1 MEDHTETRGL
11 QRKNLLTVLC
21 LTASFMVIEVIG
33 GILTGSLALLADAA
47 HMFTDVA
54 ALLLS
59 SFAMWMA
66 ARPHTPEKTYGYHRA
81 EILAAVVNA
90 LVLLLL
96 SVWIFY
102 EANRR
107 FHSPPEIAG
116 LPMLAIGT
124 IGLAVNFVSMK
135 LLSGHAETSL
145 NVQSAHLE
153 VLSDAIS
160 SGGVIVAALIIWLTG
175 WLQADPV
182 ISAGIGLF
190 IIWRTWRLLSQ
201 AVNILM
207 ESVPSHLNVQQ
218 VAQAMTAVP
227 GVKAVHD
234 LHIWTITSG
243 LEALSAH
250 VVVDLGTDRDALL
263 MTLEQ
268 LLKDRFG
275 IEHTTLQIVDEPNVG
290 IQVERGR

>member
-1 MEDHTETRGL
+1 MQAETSTRVV
-11 QRKNLLTVLC
+11 QRKRLLIALC
-21 LTASFMVIEVIG
+21 VTASFMVIEAIG

-47 HMFTDVA
+47 HMLTDVA

-66 ARPHTPEKTYGYHRA
+66 ARPHTQEKTYGYHRA

-102 EANRR
+102 EAYQR

-116 LPMLAIGT
+116 LPMLAIGM

-145 NVQSAHLE
+145 NVQSAYLE

-160 SGGVIVAALIIWLTG
+160 SVGVIVAALIIWLTG
-175 WLQADPV
+175 WSQADPLV
-182 ISAGIGLF
+182 SAGIGLF
-190 IIWRTWRLLSQ
+190 IIWRTWRLLTQ

-207 ESVPSHLNVQQ
+207 ESVPSHLNVQK

-227 GVKAVHD
+227 QVKAVHD

-243 LEALSAH
+243 MESLSAH
-250 VVVDLGTDRDALL
+250 VVVELGTDRDALL
-263 MTLEQ
+263 MTLER
-268 LLKDRFG
+268 LLKERFG
-275 IEHTTLQIVDEPNVG
+275 IEHTTLQIVAEPNVG
-290 IQVERGR
+290 IQVERSR

>member
-1 MEDHTETRGL
+1 
-11 QRKNLLTVLC
+11 
-21 LTASFMVIEVIG
+21 MVVEVIG

-47 HMFTDVA
+47 HMLTDVT
-54 ALLLS
+54 ALLLT

-66 ARPHTPEKTYGYHRA
+66 AKPHTQEKTYGYHRA

-96 SVWIFY
+96 SGWIFY
-102 EANRR
+102 EAYQR

-116 LPMLAIGT
+116 LPMLAIGMM
-124 IGLAVNFVSMK
+124 GLAMNFVSMK
-135 LLSGHAETSL
+135 LLSGHAEASL
-145 NVQSAHLE
+145 NVQSAYVE

-160 SGGVIVAALIIWLTG
+160 SVGVIVAALVIWLTG
-175 WLQADPV
+175 WSQADPV

-201 AVNILM
+201 AVSILM
-207 ESVPSHLNVQQ
+207 ESVPSHLNVPQ

-227 GVKAVHD
+227 GVKAIHD

-250 VVVDLGTDRDALL
+250 VVVDFATDRDALL
-263 MTLEQ
+263 MTLER

-290 IQVERGR
+290 IQVGRGS